1 MNPQAAKLRRSRLIL
16 VLLGALF
23 IGPLIAAWVLYSTGM
38 RPSLTTNYGELVLPT
53 QPLPK
58 LEVRNVDGEPLP
70 ELLLGHWSLVQLGGV
85 SCDSACSDR
94 LVLSRQVRLALGA
107 AGVSKE
113 RLQLVYIVPDAA
125 AAAAAVAQLG
135 AAHRILHVV
144 ADAGAAGQRAEDVF
158 KPSDP
163 QAVYLIDPN
172 GNWLM
177 TYKDQAD
184 ADKLQRGL
192 LSDLKKLLKLS
203 SIG

>member
-1 MNPQAAKLRRSRLIL
+1 MNPQAAKLRRSRLTLI
-16 VLLGALF
+16 LLGALF
-23 IGPLIAAWVLYSTGM
+23 IGPLIAAWVLYSNGM
-38 RPSLTTNYGELVLPT
+38 RPTVTTNYGELVLPT

-58 LEVRNVDGEPLP
+58 LDLRNASGEALP
-70 ELLLGHWSLVQLGGV
+70 ELLTGPWTVVQLGTAT
-85 SCDSACSDR
+85 CDAACSDR
-94 LVLSRQVRLALGA
+94 LVLSRQMRLALGA
-107 AGVSKE
+107 AGINKD

-135 AAHRILHVV
+135 ETHKILHIV
-144 ADAGAAGQRAEDVF
+144 ADFGAAGQRAEDVF
-158 KPSDP
+158 KPSDR
-163 QAVYLIDPN
+163 QALYLIDPN

-192 LSDLKKLLKLS
+192 LSDLKKLLRLS

>member
-1 MNPQAAKLRRSRLIL
+1 MNPQAAKLRRSRLTL

-23 IGPLIAAWVLYSTGM
+23 IGPLIAAWVLYSNGM
-38 RPSLTTNYGELVLPT
+38 RPTLTTNYGELVLPT

-58 LEVRNVDGEPLP
+58 LEFRNVGGEPMP
-70 ELLLGHWSLVQLGGV
+70 ELLTGRWSLVQLGAAT
-85 SCDSACSDR
+85 CDAACSDR
-94 LVLSRQVRLALGA
+94 LVLGRQTRLALGA
-107 AGVSKE
+107 VGINKD

-125 AAAAAVAQLG
+125 AATAAVTQLSET
-135 AAHRILHVV
+135 HKILHIV
-144 ADAGAAGQRAEDVF
+144 ADSGAPGQRAEDVF

-163 QAVYLIDPN
+163 LALYLIDPN

-192 LSDLKKLLKLS
+192 LDDLKKLLKLS

>member
-1 MNPQAAKLRRSRLIL
+1 MNPQAAKLRRSRLTLI
-16 VLLGALF
+16 LLGALF
-23 IGPLIAAWVLYSTGM
+23 IGPLIAAWVLYSAGM

-58 LEVRNVDGEPLP
+58 LEIRNVDGEPLP
-70 ELLLGHWSLVQLGGV
+70 ELLIGHWSLVQLGTDT
-85 SCDSACSDR
+85 CDSACSDR

-125 AAAAAVAQLG
+125 AATAAAAQLG

-144 ADAGAAGQRAEDVF
+144 ADTGTAGQRAEDVF

-163 QAVYLIDPN
+163 QALYLIDPN

-192 LSDLKKLLKLS
+192 LGDLKKLLRLS